1 VRRSLVVSIDICLA
15 GAATIMAFVV
25 RDNFIVSD
33 SRLWAVLPY
42 LGLTL
47 AVSIL
52 TIALFGLDRSV
63 WRFSSFVDALYV
75 VAASATIVITTVTF
89 AFALNRLDGVPRS
102 IPVIQFLLMTAFLMA
117 PRAYMRLRH
126 ATRPSRML
134 QFSPSK
140 HPSTGQSSALIV
152 GLNRL
157 TELYLKS
164 AREFGSGGMQ
174 VAGILGRNDRHTGR
188 LMLRVPVLGTPEE
201 VSEVVQTL
209 KVHGVEIDR
218 IIVTLPWSGLS
229 RAAQSALRQIETS
242 SGIRVQQLPEE
253 LGFLPSAG
261 RTPQHPDIQSVL
273 ADDLPH
279 VDIQADHLEE
289 LLGISPQ
296 EREALG
302 QRFYWTVKRGF
313 DVLGSLFLIALLAP
327 VMAIAAL
334 LVMLDVGGPVLFWQQ
349 RPGLAGRPFRIYK
362 LRTMRAA
369 HDEQGNV
376 VPENERTSLIGDF
389 LRRTRLDELPQLF
402 QILNGD
408 MSFVGPRPLLPDDQP
423 AVPTARLLVRPGLT
437 GWAQVSGGRQISIED
452 KAALDLWYVRHASLW
467 LDLRILGR
475 TALMLFFGER
485 AHPEAIRQSWSDV
498 ERQQEIYA
506 ARAPQ
511 VAGRMSRAG
520 PRNPRRAA

>member
-1 VRRSLVVSIDICLA
+1 MRRSLVVSIDICLA

-75 VAASATIVITTVTF
+75 VAASATVVITTVTF

-201 VSEVVQTL
+201 VSEVV
-209 KVHGVEIDR
+209 
-218 IIVTLPWSGLS
+218 
-229 RAAQSALRQIETS
+229 
-242 SGIRVQQLPEE
+242 GIRVQQLPEE

>member
-1 VRRSLVVSIDICLA
+1 
-15 GAATIMAFVV
+15 
-25 RDNFIVSD
+25 
-33 SRLWAVLPY
+33 
-42 LGLTL
+42 
-47 AVSIL
+47 
-52 TIALFGLDRSV
+52 
-63 WRFSSFVDALYV
+63 
-75 VAASATIVITTVTF
+75 
-89 AFALNRLDGVPRS
+89 
-102 IPVIQFLLMTAFLMA
+102 
-117 PRAYMRLRH
+117 
-126 ATRPSRML
+126 
-134 QFSPSK
+134 
-140 HPSTGQSSALIV
+140 
-152 GLNRL
+152 
-157 TELYLKS
+157 
-164 AREFGSGGMQ
+164 
-174 VAGILGRNDRHTGR
+174 
-188 LMLRVPVLGTPEE
+188 
-201 VSEVVQTL
+201 
-209 KVHGVEIDR
+209 
-218 IIVTLPWSGLS
+218 LS